1 MAPTY
6 ESRRTVFRQITQE
19 SYIDWPAYE
28 STPLFDRSS
37 LAAVEA
43 DVRVV
48 ADIWFQQEAHEA
60 VEPFVATLP
69 LSYVK
74 FDAHDRYTGSTSYE
88 METLFRLFLLKEC
101 HDWDHETALVE
112 YLTKHP
118 DLCDQ
123 LGLESVP
130 DQSTLWRSWNHRFTA
145 ELQDAVETAART
157 ILIKAQNADAS
168 VPRKP
173 ERQSRRYDTENTESD
188 PSDQTALEQAETVTE
203 QVRRV
208 AFPVFSLDRA
218 RAVRSMRTPTGIS
231 RPISGF
237 EGTLPSTKALGA
249 SSTSPIGSG
258 RRSATATASKYAT
271 FPSNRFGRCTDRR

>member
-1 MAPTY
+1 MVSEQWFRHDAHESVDEFVCSVPLTY
-6 ESRRTVFRQITQE
+6 FR
-19 SYIDWPAYE
+19 
-28 STPLFDRSS
+28 F
-37 LAAVEA
+37 
-43 DVRVV
+43 
-48 ADIWFQQEAHEA
+48 EAHDCYA
-60 VEPFVATLP
+60 
-69 LSYVK
+69 
-74 FDAHDRYTGSTSYE
+74 GSTSYH
-88 METLFRLFLLKEC
+88 MQTLFRVFLLKEC
-101 HDWDHETALVE
+101 HGWDHETALIE
-112 YLTKHP
+112 YLTQHP
-118 DLCDQ
+118 DLCDR

-130 DQSTLWRSWNHRFTA
+130 NQSTLWRSWHHRFTA
-145 ELQDAVETAART
+145 DLQDSVETAART
-157 ILIKAQNADAS
+157 TLIKAQNAGVT
-168 VPRKP
+168 VPREP
-173 ERQSRRYDTENTESD
+173 GRQSRRHHDESPEPD
-188 PSDQTALEQAETVTE
+188 PSDQTVLEQAETVTE